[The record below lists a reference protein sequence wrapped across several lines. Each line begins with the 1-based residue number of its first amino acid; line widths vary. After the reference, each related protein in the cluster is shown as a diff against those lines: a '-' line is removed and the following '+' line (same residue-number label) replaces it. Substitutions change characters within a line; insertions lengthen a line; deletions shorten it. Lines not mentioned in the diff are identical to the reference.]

1 MNTVEELKIRINAGY
16 RLIGLETR
24 DDIAAEAAID
34 EVAGM
39 LGSQSN
45 DAAYVDPQSGRVRFK
60 TNHAGGILGGITTW
74 EDIRF
79 RCAIKPT
86 PTVSVPQDTVNVAKM
101 ENTVLSPITRRD
113 PTLLPRIYPVI
124 EAMTRCVILDAIYMA
139 QGYWKV
145 SGIDEK
151 WLKI

>member
-1 MNTVEELKIRINAGY
+1 MY
-16 RLIGLETR
+16 
-24 DDIAAEAAID
+24 
-34 EVAGM
+34 
-39 LGSQSN
+39 
-45 DAAYVDPQSGRVRFK
+45 
-60 TNHAGGILGGITTW
+60 HAGGILGGITTW

-124 EAMTRCVILDAIYMA
+124 EAMTRCVILDALYMA

-145 SGIDEK
+145 SGLDEK